1 MRIVGNGIRV
11 MRKEAGLT
19 QAQLAERLGI
29 SRPLLSFYENGRA
42 IADYETVKRMANEL
56 DCTVGDLY
64 RPAVM
69 DIIQAS

>member
-1 MRIVGNGIRV
+1 LRVGNGIRM

-29 SRPLLSFYENGRA
+29 SRTLLSFYETGRA
-42 IADYETVKRMANEL
+42 IADWETVKKMSAEL
-56 DCTVGDLY
+56 SCTVGDLY
-64 RPAVM
+64 RNALI

>member
-1 MRIVGNGIRV
+1 MRVGNGIRM

-29 SRPLLSFYENGRA
+29 SRTLLSFYETGRT
-42 IADYETVKRMANEL
+42 IADWETVKKMAVEL
-56 DCTVGDLY
+56 NCTVGDLY
-64 RPAVM
+64 RNALI